1 MKNES
6 VFKDNYSFALIITI
20 LTLCA
25 IPGCSATGKSF
36 IPVEQT
42 EDKALIYIYR
52 PDRFLGSGNV
62 WYLSDNGKQL
72 TMVNNGGWYAYHKN
86 PGNIT
91 FYSNLRPGVGA
102 ILPGM
107 LDSDKKLI
115 AFDVVAG
122 RTYYVKFDHRMSGPY
137 MELVDNK
144 LGEKEIQGLKLF
156 DRIER

>member
-6 VFKDNYSFALIITI
+6 VFKDNYTFAFLIII
-20 LTLCA
+20 LTLCT
-25 IPGCSATGKSF
+25 ISGCSATGKPF
-36 IPVEQT
+36 MPVKQT

-62 WYLSDNGKQL
+62 WYLSDNEQQL
-72 TMVNNGGWYAYHKN
+72 TMVNNGGWFAYHKN

-91 FYSNLRPGVGA
+91 FYSNLRPGIGTV
-102 ILPGM
+102 LPGM
-107 LDSDKKLI
+107 LDSDKKMI
-115 AFDVVAG
+115 TFDVVAG

-137 MELVDNK
+137 MELVDSK
-144 LGEKEIQGLKLF
+144 LGEKEVQGLKLF